1 LGGGRFSAE
10 EGGEKRE
17 CGQFEHESSVL
28 SRRNR
33 RSALNEEGRKRDE
46 RDVSSP

>member
-1 LGGGRFSAE
+1 LRAQ

-17 CGQFEHESSVL
+17 CGQFEHESSVS
-28 SRRNR
+28 SRRKW
-33 RSALNEEGRKRDE
+33 RSAPNDKRRKRDD